1 MKEWAEAI
9 VATAFLLCFVIFC
22 SYIVVWAFP

>member
-1 MKEWAEAI
+1 MKDWTLAI
-9 VATAFLLCFVIFC
+9 ATVLLLCFVIFC

>member
-1 MKEWAEAI
+1 MKYWAEAI
-9 VATAFLLCFVIFC
+9 ATVLLLCFVIFC